1 MDELEIKIALS
12 YKVPEN
18 GLTLNGIL
26 RGLQEDQNIL
36 MQSIVKALLSALEK
50 KTIEEHISSYPDRFY
65 KHGRQPRGR
74 KFITSFGP
82 IHYRLTQ
89 LYDRQTGS
97 VFPPLV
103 QELAILPYKQY
114 QREALEAAVGQVIH
128 LSYRLGEKEVRRIK
142 GYAPGKSTLHRC
154 IKELAEQY
162 GQWPSYKH
170 RDFKFLMVDGTKVK
184 RQGPRGAP
192 MEKAEMRWALASEGV
207 RRRFE
212 PVGFWVDKD
221 WGFIRKDLGKRLDYE
236 NLEVLFSDGGPGI
249 EENLLSEGMRPQR
262 CTWHGKRDFPFLLYQ
277 DGAKKEEQ
285 KPFRKLIDEILL
297 FSLTREMIEQLL
309 PQDKKIV
316 VELVEEIK
324 EGFEKLIK
332 ALDPEKYPK
341 ARTYIENFSKN
352 ALLVFEYWLEGK
364 GWIPLTTNAIESA
377 FSRIVNRVK
386 RIGRRWSDEGLI
398 NWLMIAFRK
407 IYKPALWDELWKK
420 YLKIHKQLRFSK
432 LRVCYAWI

>member
-1 MDELEIKIALS
+1 MDELEIKIVLS

-26 RGLQEDQNIL
+26 RGLQEDQNTLMCTIAKAIL
-36 MQSIVKALLSALEK
+36 AAQEEKA
-50 KTIEEHISSYPDRFY
+50 IEEYISSQPDTYYRY
-65 KHGRQPRGR
+65 GRQGRER

-82 IHYRLTQ
+82 IRYRLAQ
-89 LYDRQTGS
+89 LYDRQTKK

-103 QELAILPYKQY
+103 KKLSILSHKQY
-114 QREALEAAVGQVIH
+114 QREALEAVVGQVIH

-142 GYAPGKSTLHRC
+142 GYAPGKSTVHRG

-162 GQWPSYKH
+162 GQWPSLKQ
-170 RDFKFLMVDGTKVK
+170 RAFTFLMVDGTKVK

-192 MEKAEMRWALASEGV
+192 LEKADMRWALASEGV
-207 RRRFE
+207 NRRFE

-221 WGFIRKDLGKRLDYE
+221 WGFIRKELEERLAYE
-236 NLEVLFSDGGPGI
+236 QLEVLFSDGGPGI

-262 CTWHGKRDFPFLLYQ
+262 CVWHGKRDFPFLLYQ

-285 KPFRKLIDEILL
+285 QPFHQLVKGILL
-297 FSLTREMIEQLL
+297 FSLTKELL
-309 PQDKKIV
+309 EEVLPPEKELIV
-316 VELVEEIK
+316 ALVEEIK
-324 EGFEKLIK
+324 RGFDKLIK

-341 ARTYIENFSKN
+341 ARTYIENFSRN

-364 GWIPLTTNAIESA
+364 GWIPLTTNVIESA

-386 RIGRRWSDEGLI
+386 HIGRRWSDEGLI

-407 IYKPALWDELWKK
+407 IYKPALWTELWEK
-420 YLKIHKQLRFSK
+420 YLNIHKQLRFSQ
-432 LRVCYAWI
+432 LRVSYAWI